1 MAGFSFE
8 GIGLVDTSAN
18 NLSRRSGGY
27 FDLPFIAVRWV
38 DVVPKAINTGQV
50 LANLALA
57 LVVYIVDSNWME

>member
-8 GIGLVDTSAN
+8 GIELVDTIAN
-18 NLSRRSGGY
+18 NLSRRFGGY
-27 FDLPFIAVRWV
+27 FDLPFITVRWV